1 MTKIYLIATS
11 VYKCYLCNDC
21 RNKDIFLGN
30 TSLAPREGG
39 EGSARRYCMNV
50 CALGRKGKGRTLS
63 EMKVGRK

>member
-1 MTKIYLIATS
+1 MTKIYFTPY
-11 VYKCYLCNDC
+11 VFKCYLCNVC
-21 RNKDIFLGN
+21 RNKDFFRGYVPG
-30 TSLAPREGG
+30 PREGG